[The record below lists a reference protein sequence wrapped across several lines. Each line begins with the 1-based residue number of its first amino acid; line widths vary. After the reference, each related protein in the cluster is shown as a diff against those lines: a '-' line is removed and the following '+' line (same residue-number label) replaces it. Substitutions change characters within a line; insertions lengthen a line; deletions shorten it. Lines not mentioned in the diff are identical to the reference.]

1 MVKAEGDLCVLLIL
15 KIAALMRRLGGKW
28 HPLLGAP
35 ESCVGGMRVTGW
47 AYSRATQQMGESMCC
62 QLKMR
67 PSLPGMS
74 RLCGWGGSILLCHM
88 PASPGGILSVMN
100 V

>member
-35 ESCVGGMRVTGW
+35 ERCVGGMRVTGW
-47 AYSRATQQMGESMCC
+47 AYSRATQQMDESMCC
-62 QLKMR
+62 QLKMW

-74 RLCGWGGSILLCHM
+74 RLCGWG
-88 PASPGGILSVMN
+88 ALSCCVTFLPHLEGYS